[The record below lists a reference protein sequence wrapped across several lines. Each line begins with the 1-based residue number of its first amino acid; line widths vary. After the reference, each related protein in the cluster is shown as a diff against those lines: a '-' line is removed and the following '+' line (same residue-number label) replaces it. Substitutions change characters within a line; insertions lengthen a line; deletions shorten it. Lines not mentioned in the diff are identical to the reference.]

1 MLFGCLYDLCM
12 SIDIDC
18 QENRDIY
25 EGYRRAALLRSEK
38 SKLPIRYF
46 PQYKQFIMSACDEY
60 EGFYGG
66 AAGGGKTDYLVM
78 EALSQVDIPNY
89 RGIIFRKT
97 YPELSEVED
106 KQYGYYKAAYPRA
119 KYNQQR
125 HVWTF
130 PSGAKI
136 YNGSMQHTKDRIK
149 YQGRQFD
156 FVGFDELTHFTFDE
170 YSYMYSR
177 NRASGPGTKVYMR
190 GTGNPGGI
198 GHGWVKQYF
207 VTAAK
212 PGHTI
217 INKIPIPFPDG
228 HVEIYVRDR
237 IFIPSSVFDNEKLLQ
252 NSPEYLAS
260 LYMLP
265 EQDRK
270 ALMDGNWDIFSG
282 QVFMEF
288 RNNPDGYRNRKWT
301 HVIEPFEV
309 PLSWNIYRGFDFG
322 YAKPFSVGW
331 YAMSPDGIMYRI
343 RGLYGCQ
350 KGRDGR
356 AVPNTGVRWD
366 VGRIAREIALR
377 ERMDDNIKG
386 HTIIGVADP
395 AIFEENGGESIASL
409 MAKEGVY
416 FIKGDN
422 KRIPGKMQCHYRL
435 RFDSNGYPQ
444 FYVFDNDSNVD
455 FLRTVPALVYDET
468 DVEDV
473 DTEGEDHI
481 YDEWRY
487 VCMCRPLS
495 YTPEEE
501 KKYSE
506 FDPLNMN
513 KDHMYGGLNTW
524 QM

>member
-1 MLFGCLYDLCM
+1 MSVDIESKENKELY
-12 SIDIDC
+12 
-18 QENRDIY
+18 ERY
-25 EGYRRAALLRSEK
+25 RAAALSLSTKRDRR
-38 SKLPIRYF
+38 IAYF
-46 PQYKQFIMSACDEY
+46 PQYKQFIMESCNEY

-78 EALSQVDIPNY
+78 EALHQVQIPNY

-106 KQYGYYKAAYPRA
+106 KQYHYYKTAFPKAR
-119 KYNQQR
+119 YNQQR

-136 YNGSMQHTKDRIK
+136 YNGSMQHTKDRTK

-156 FVGFDELTHFTFDE
+156 FIGFDELTHFTFDE

-190 GTGNPGGI
+190 STGNPGGI

-207 VTAAK
+207 VTAAR
-212 PGHTI
+212 PGYTVTNRMPI
-217 INKIPIPFPDG
+217 IFPDG
-228 HVEIYVRDR
+228 SVKVYTRDR
-237 IFIPSSVFDNEKLLQ
+237 IFIPSSVFDNERLLQ

-265 EQDRK
+265 EQERK

-301 HVIEPFEV
+301 HVIEPFEI
-309 PLSWNIYRGFDFG
+309 PESWNIYRGFDFG
-322 YAKPFSVGW
+322 YSKPFSVGW
-331 YAMSPDGIMYRI
+331 YAMSPDGVMFRV

-356 AVPNTGVRWD
+356 SIPNTGVMWD
-366 VGRIAREIALR
+366 AGRIAREIALR
-377 ERMDDNIKG
+377 EREDRNLKG
-386 HTIIGVADP
+386 HNIIGIADP
-395 AIFEENGGESIASL
+395 AIFEASNGESIADL
-409 MAKEGVY
+409 MAREGVY
-416 FIKGDN
+416 FTKGDH
-422 KRIPGKMQCHYRL
+422 KRLPGKMQCHYRL
-435 RFDSNGYPQ
+435 RFDQNGYPS
-444 FYVFDNDSNVD
+444 FYVFNTDSNFD

-468 DVEDV
+468 NVEDV
-473 DTEGEDHI
+473 DSDGEDHI

-487 VCMCRPLS
+487 VCMARPIS

-501 KKYSE
+501 KEYSE
-506 FDPLNMN
+506 FDPLGLNQDLM
-513 KDHMYGGLNTW
+513 HGGFNTW